1 MKRCDWLVGVAAGV
15 VLIAVGAALA
25 WGDAIGLPD
34 ASVLARGGVQSFDT
48 PERSPGAPFEPGVM
62 LQASGGGLY
71 LGTGLVAG
79 RVRVQWARASHATT
93 LVVAQLA
100 SPIHRAT
107 EAGVA
112 MRFRR
117 GAWCAGAG
125 VRATWFD
132 FLDAPRVWRV
142 TPVAGG
148 AWTSGERWAVAG
160 AFQLADAA
168 SAASGAGWML
178 AVRVAIAPGVV
189 ASAERERVAGEP
201 GRGAA
206 GLVVRRAGFDLGC
219 GYDVAAR
226 AHSLGAA
233 WNLDRNGIG
242 VGWGARTHPDLGWSQ
257 VWSFVWRR

>member
-1 MKRCDWLVGVAAGV
+1 VKRCDWLVGVAAGV

-48 PERSPGAPFEPGVM
+48 PERSPGAPFEAGVM

-71 LGTGLVAG
+71 LG
-79 RVRVQWARASHATT
+79 
-93 LVVAQLA
+93 
-100 SPIHRAT
+100 T